1 MKYTEEYLVENPVTS
16 GLAKLLSVLT
26 TPVSAAAGTTK
37 RVGGAAGIAL
47 GAPTIATM
55 AQDVGLGQRQKEF
68 ILQGAKAGFGGNVRG
83 SDTISKAVIGNLP
96 IQSELLRTISFGAG
110 GRPTWLGSRRRR

>member
-1 MKYTEEYLVENPVTS
+1 
-16 GLAKLLSVLT
+16 
-26 TPVSAAAGTTK
+26 
-37 RVGGAAGIAL
+37 
-47 GAPTIATM
+47 
-55 AQDVGLGQRQKEF
+55 GQRQKEF